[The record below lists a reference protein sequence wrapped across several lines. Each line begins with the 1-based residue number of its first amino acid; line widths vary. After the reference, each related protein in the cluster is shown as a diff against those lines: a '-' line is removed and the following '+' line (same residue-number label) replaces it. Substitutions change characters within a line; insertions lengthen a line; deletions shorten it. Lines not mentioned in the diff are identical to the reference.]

1 MLDPRTYW
9 WISRSTGIVAWAVLT
24 LSVIWGLALTTR
36 LLGKFP
42 KPAWM
47 LDLHKHFASLAS
59 ILVVVHIVSLML
71 DGYARF
77 SLSDIFIPMHT
88 QWKPG
93 PVAWG
98 IVSLYVLIA
107 VQGTSLAKRHLPL
120 KVWRMLHFLSYPLWA
135 LATAHFITA
144 GTDAYEPVF
153 AYTVIGTTILIS
165 ALTMG
170 RVLSP
175 RAPRVPTAASP
186 MPASTSPN
194 AQAETTSSSTD
205 KLPKAKSSTKE
216 APGSRAEMIANA
228 RAQAALAKSAE
239 PAAPTEPPISAPEV
253 TVRSA
258 TQGTPAREDLVERA
272 RAAAAAANAGQSNP
286 NPAPHKSSDD
296 VIARAREAAA
306 IELARRAADLGPA
319 ATKRSGQNQGEVID
333 LSAGSEE
340 QISPS
345 E

>member
-1 MLDPRTYW
+1 
-9 WISRSTGIVAWAVLT
+9 
-24 LSVIWGLALTTR
+24 
-36 LLGKFP
+36 
-42 KPAWM
+42 M

-286 NPAPHKSSDD
+286 NPAPRKSSDD

-319 ATKRSGQNQGEVID
+319 ATKGSGQNQGEVID

>member
-36 LLGKFP
+36 LLGKYP

-59 ILVVVHIVSLML
+59 ILVVVHLGSLML

-77 SLSDIFIPMHT
+77 SLGDILIPMHAS
-88 QWKPG
+88 WKPG

-98 IVSLYVLIA
+98 VVGLYVLIA
-107 VQGTSLAKRHLPL
+107 VQATSLGKRHLPL
-120 KVWRMLHFLSYPLWA
+120 KIWRMLHFLSYPLWA

-165 ALTMG
+165 ALTIG

-175 RAPRVPTAASP
+175 RAPRVPTASTASS
-186 MPASTSPN
+186 ASANLGIPDN
-194 AQAETTSSSTD
+194 ETLETKKSSTD
-205 KLPKAKSSTKE
+205 KSPRAAAKAV
-216 APGSRAEMIANA
+216 PGSRAEMIAKA
-228 RAQAALAKSAE
+228 RAQAA
-239 PAAPTEPPISAPEV
+239 
-253 TVRSA
+253 
-258 TQGTPAREDLVERA
+258 G
-272 RAAAAAANAGQSNP
+272 ANAGKLPLDESAASTYKDP
-286 NPAPHKSSDD
+286 
-296 VIARAREAAA
+296 VTRAREAAA
-306 IELARRAADLGPA
+306 IEMARRAADRGGIPNQ
-319 ATKRSGQNQGEVID
+319 TSGNEPTEVID
-333 LSAGSEE
+333 LSAGPEE
-340 QISPS
+340 QLLTS